1 MIDGPRHAVS
11 TLTTCDFVSM
21 DSIASIMT
29 VISHLSVLSVR
40 RIGFVGD

>member
-11 TLTTCDFVSM
+11 TLMTCDFVSK

-29 VISHLSVLSVR
+29 VISHLPVLSVR